1 MDTRGKRTYAGAL
14 AAAAI
19 LTIGL
24 PLAAN
29 ADTVQVLELGGT
41 NQTLTF
47 KGTGSSS
54 VDLLQLGTCSGGV
67 CTWTEAGPGSTSNGV
82 NQLAGYHGL
91 WSLSTPYGQSTF
103 NITLA
108 SGFGGSSNDWG
119 VTQPG
124 PLTFNWGTAGCSG
137 ASCYLTG
144 DLELTDILQSGQGG
158 IFNLGLDANL
168 TITGGSLAYLVG
180 SNGTYDYTI
189 DFSSRT
195 GLNQLTDGRTLT
207 ATGSSGEVLASTPE
221 PNSEVLLASGLGA
234 LLIGSFFKRRLQKAS

>member
-1 MDTRGKRTYAGAL
+1 MYAGAL

-29 ADTVQVLELGGT
+29 ADTQVLDLGGT
-41 NQTLTF
+41 NQILTF
-47 KGTGSSS
+47 KGTGSAS
-54 VDLLQLGTCSGGV
+54 VDLLQLGTCSGGA
-67 CTWTEAGPGSTSNGV
+67 CTWAESGPGSISTGV
-82 NQLAGYHGL
+82 NQLAGYSGL
-91 WSLSTPYGQSTF
+91 WSLSTPYSSSTF
-103 NITLA
+103 NLTLA
-108 SGFGGSSNDWG
+108 SGFGGDANDWG

-124 PLTFNWGTAGCSG
+124 PLTFDWGTAGCSG
-137 ASCYLTG
+137 SSCYLTG
-144 DLELTDILQSGQGG
+144 SLELTDILQSGKGG

-180 SNGTYDYTI
+180 PTGTYDYTI
-189 DFSSRT
+189 DFSSSR

-234 LLIGSFFKRRLQKAS
+234 LLIGSFLKRRWQQAS